1 MGRTARGG
9 KRGTAIT
16 LLSQFD
22 IENLL
27 QLETDMGRKMEE
39 IRFNE
44 EKVLEDMSS
53 LSKLMKK
60 IKIVN
65 YSY

>member
-1 MGRTARGG
+1 
-9 KRGTAIT
+9 
-16 LLSQFD
+16 
-22 IENLL
+22 
-27 QLETDMGRKMEE
+27 MEE
-39 IRFNE
+39 IRFKE